1 MGKFREY
8 WKQIGPGYLQ
18 SALTL
23 GAGTAASSLFAGA
36 LFGYG
41 LLWVAPMAILLGVA
55 ALTVIS
61 RQTLTSDQAPLAAM
75 RSGAGAAFAWAWA
88 GGALL
93 ASIIWHFPQ
102 YNLASASLVDIAT
115 VAGAPGLHPGIASG
129 VVLVWAIL
137 LSLIYGKNSR
147 LVKVYERIL
156 KYMVWAIVLAFGWV
170 VSQTDTDWS
179 AVARGFVPF
188 RFPADAGSV
197 SSLEIAL
204 SSLAAAVGINM
215 VFLYPYSLRARG
227 WGPEQC
233 GLAGFDLLAGMAL
246 PYTLATSLLV
256 IATANTLHLSGAVID
271 QKAAISTTARV
282 LGDVIG
288 PISGR
293 LLFDFGMLAMALS
306 SITLHMVV
314 CGLVAM
320 EAFGLTF
327 GSRAHRLCTLIP
339 IPGALA
345 PFFWAEYSVW
355 LAVPTTIA
363 CGALLPLAYLGFL
376 KRERSWLGR
385 AALLLSIV
393 VVTGFL
399 ALYLRQKFFRA

>member
-41 LLWVAPMAILLGVA
+41 LLWVGPVAILLGVA
-55 ALTVIS
+55 ALKVVS
-61 RQTLTSDQAPLAAM
+61 SQTLGSDQPPLAAM
-75 RSGAGAAFAWAWA
+75 RRGAGAAYSWAWA

-129 VVLVWAIL
+129 IVLIWAIL

-147 LVKVYERIL
+147 LVKIYERIL

-170 VSQTDTDWS
+170 VAQTDTDWG

-188 RFPADAGSV
+188 RFPADAGTV

-204 SSLAAAVGINM
+204 SGLAAAVGINM
-215 VFLYPYSLRARG
+215 VLLYPYSLRARG
-227 WGPEQC
+227 WGPEQR

-256 IATANTLHLSGAVID
+256 IATANTLYASGVVVD
-271 QKAAISTTARV
+271 QKAAISTMGQV
-282 LGDVIG
+282 LRQVIG
-288 PISGR
+288 PVSGS
-293 LLFDFGMLAMALS
+293 LVFDFGMLAMALS

-320 EAFGLTF
+320 EAFGFTF

-345 PFFWAEYSVW
+345 PFIWADYAVW

-376 KRERSWLGR
+376 KRERSGLGR
-385 AALLLSIV
+385 AALLLSIL
-393 VVTGFL
+393 VVTVGL
-399 ALYLRQKFFRA
+399 ALYLRQKFFSP